1 MKRKNNSAY
10 HFLGK
15 VNMAIPENSPKVPFN
30 QYARKTFSD
39 AGRALLLQ
47 DEIYPPYLEKENPF
61 RFGCGA
67 LALIL
72 FPAAIAL
79 GIGVAL
85 NLLTL
90 PRIDLLQQQFF
101 TLFTQ
106 SNLYQSLAS
115 QYQNFAAFF
124 SFIYS
129 LIWLTVR
136 LSGAYPFPASI
147 IFTPI
152 SFITGI
158 LFTWWLFAILLQ
170 MVAGWLGG
178 KTKKGAMYA
187 PVVFAFA
194 PQLLYILGIIPGLT
208 VPVSL
213 TVAWTLAIT
222 YQIIRSVFGFS
233 WGRTVMTILI
243 TLVVHL
249 VLIFLAVVF
258 GVIIGVIVSGA
269 MA

>member
-1 MKRKNNSAY
+1 
-10 HFLGK
+10 
-15 VNMAIPENSPKVPFN
+15 MANPENSTKIPFP

-39 AGRALLLQ
+39 AGKALLLQ
-47 DEIYPPYLEKENPF
+47 DDIFPPYLEKEKPF
-61 RFGCGA
+61 RFGCGT
-67 LALIL
+67 LALL
-72 FPAAIAL
+72 LVPPAIAL
-79 GIGVAL
+79 GIGVAF

-106 SNLYQSLAS
+106 SSFYQSLAS
-115 QYQNFAAFF
+115 QYQNFGAFF
-124 SFIYS
+124 NFIYS
-129 LIWLTVR
+129 LAWFTVR
-136 LSGAYPFPASI
+136 VTGAYPYPASI

-152 SFITGI
+152 SFISGV

-178 KTKKGAMYA
+178 KTKKGAMYG
-187 PVVFAFA
+187 PMVFAFA
-194 PQLLYILGIIPGLT
+194 PQLLYIFGIIPGLT

-213 TVAWTLAIT
+213 IVAWTLAIT

-233 WGRTVMTILI
+233 WGRSIMTILI

-258 GVIIGVIVSGA
+258 GVIIGVLVSGA